1 MAKCCNETQKR
12 KFCLGYI
19 LHILFDHIAR
29 NLEPVECKLIFSLDG
44 IEPN

>member
-1 MAKCCNETQKR
+1 MKKYYNETQKR
-12 KFCLGYI
+12 KLCLGYI
-19 LHILFDHIAR
+19 LQILFDHIAR